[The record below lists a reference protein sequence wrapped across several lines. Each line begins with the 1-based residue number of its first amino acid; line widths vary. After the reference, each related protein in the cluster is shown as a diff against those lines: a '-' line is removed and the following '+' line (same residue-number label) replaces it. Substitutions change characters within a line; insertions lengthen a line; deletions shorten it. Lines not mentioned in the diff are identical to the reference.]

1 MALTSTQ
8 RSNLYRYLG
17 WSSFG
22 AGNFDSPLEQ
32 RLRDIAGRPED
43 EAMVVALLALC
54 DGVMA
59 RIDDMATRWKVI
71 KLGSIELR
79 AHYELA
85 GHRAVGRIYAG
96 QLADRVGV
104 EKRGDAFGPSRG
116 QSGAWGASWNY
127 PLHG

>member
-1 MALTSTQ
+1 MALTLEQ
-8 RSNLYRYLG
+8 RASVYRYLG
-17 WSSFG
+17 WSTYGSG
-22 AGNFDSPLEQ
+22 ITDSPLEQ
-32 RLRDIAGRPED
+32 RLRDLASRPED
-43 EAMVVALLALC
+43 ELIVVSLLTLC

-59 RIDDMATRWKVI
+59 RIEDMATRWKVI

-85 GHRAVGRIYAG
+85 GHRSVGRMYAG
-96 QLADRVGV
+96 QLADRIGV

-127 PLHG
+127 PPHG